1 MHKCLAYTPYYI
13 QHSENSE
20 YEPGQKLK
28 KIGLAI
34 GFTKISILRF
44 ISGMAERTILNSY
57 VGVYLYHV
65 YFILFYFLCT

>member
-34 GFTKISILRF
+34 GFTEI
-44 ISGMAERTILNSY
+44 TILSLFKTAWFPALHEIHFMLSY
-57 VGVYLYHV
+57 VE
-65 YFILFYFLCT
+65 